1 MFSLSVF
8 LWRRAAPDAF
18 PPFLPLSLASLLVL
32 TGLRFF
38 SFGIITTP
46 HNIVSTAA
54 PTHLLYAVYLPT
66 TTNKKSRPLGR
77 LSVAGHLPQLRVQ
90 QTTAH
95 VVFPVSRLEPRGG
108 IEPPRPLRR
117 CHGCGLDFCPCTRR
131 IGGFRLCTLHRAQPL
146 YPCRHT
152 GDSHNLPLPPRDK
165 GGRHVP
171 SPVPSARR
179 VSGIVSLH
187 RHSPGLDL
195 HQTTYPGCVG
205 RSPVELQGHRRGRV
219 GGPRGEKKGGKV
231 RRSGTLNHI
240 AIVACD
246 YCPKVQHLKIFLD
259 FAQLQH

>member
-66 TTNKKSRPLGR
+66 MTNKKSRPLGR

-108 IEPPRPLRR
+108 VEPPRPLR
-117 CHGCGLDFCPCTRR
+117 CSHGCGLGFC
-131 IGGFRLCTLHRAQPL
+131 
-146 YPCRHT
+146 
-152 GDSHNLPLPPRDK
+152 
-165 GGRHVP
+165 
-171 SPVPSARR
+171 SAL
-179 VSGIVSLH
+179 GM
-187 RHSPGLDL
+187 
-195 HQTTYPGCVG
+195 
-205 RSPVELQGHRRGRV
+205 
-219 GGPRGEKKGGKV
+219 
-231 RRSGTLNHI
+231 
-240 AIVACD
+240 
-246 YCPKVQHLKIFLD
+246 
-259 FAQLQH
+259 

>member
-95 VVFPVSRLEPRGG
+95 VVFR
-108 IEPPRPLRR
+108 
-117 CHGCGLDFCPCTRR
+117 
-131 IGGFRLCTLHRAQPL
+131 
-146 YPCRHT
+146 
-152 GDSHNLPLPPRDK
+152 
-165 GGRHVP
+165 
-171 SPVPSARR
+171 
-179 VSGIVSLH
+179 
-187 RHSPGLDL
+187 SPGWSREAVLSRHAL
-195 HQTTYPGCVG
+195 SAVPMAAGWVSALALG
-205 RSPVELQGHRRGRV
+205 M
-219 GGPRGEKKGGKV
+219 
-231 RRSGTLNHI
+231 
-240 AIVACD
+240 
-246 YCPKVQHLKIFLD
+246 
-259 FAQLQH
+259 